1 MADAATSSRVEPSI
15 GPSPVHAAATDELRA
30 AVEPSASA
38 QASSDMARSDV
49 PSARHAIDQLSRIE
63 DKTARIEEKYA
74 RSEAILQRVGS
85 TVEAATSRMNEVA
98 SQAELAAL
106 RDQVRR
112 LPGTS
117 ALFIVAVV
125 TSLLTAALVYLIVRY
140 GMPVPGAAPR

>member
-1 MADAATSSRVEPSI
+1 VEPSI
-15 GPSPVHAAATDELRA
+15 GPAPVHAVPTDELRA
-30 AVEPSASA
+30 AVEPASA
-38 QASSDMARSDV
+38 HGPSDV

-74 RSEAILQRVGS
+74 RSEAILQRVGT

-98 SQAELAAL
+98 SQADLTAL

-117 ALFIVAVV
+117 ALFIVAIV
-125 TSLLTAALVYLIVRY
+125 TSLLTAALVYLLIRY
-140 GMPVPGAAPR
+140 GMPGPGAAPR

>member
-1 MADAATSSRVEPSI
+1 MADPTTARVEPNI
-15 GPSPVHAAATDELRA
+15 GPTPVASSMATDELRA
-30 AVEPSASA
+30 AVEPAS
-38 QASSDMARSDV
+38 
-49 PSARHAIDQLSRIE
+49 PSQGRGATGSGAGHDQLARIE

-112 LPGTS
+112 LPGKG
-117 ALFIVAVV
+117 ALFAVAIL
-125 TSLLTAALVYLIVRY
+125 TPLLTAAIVYALLRY
-140 GMPVPGAAPR
+140 GLPGPGALPR

>member
-1 MADAATSSRVEPSI
+1 MADAATTSRVEPSI
-15 GPSPVHAAATDELRA
+15 GPSPVHAMASDELRA
-30 AVEPSASA
+30 AVEPAA
-38 QASSDMARSDV
+38 AAHTPSDT

-98 SQAELAAL
+98 SQSELAAL

-112 LPGTS
+112 LPGTG
-117 ALFIVAVV
+117 ALFTVAVV
-125 TSLLTAALVYLIVRY
+125 TALLTAALVYPLMRY
-140 GMPVPGAAPR
+140 GMPGPGAMPR